1 MKNKQPKIFKKTH
14 SDRDR
19 AKHKKQEEFSLY
31 GWNACMSAFKKR
43 PESLLRLFF
52 SRTRTTELKAVKAW
66 CAEKKLPFR
75 QLDQES
81 LNKVASGT
89 HHEGIVMVVRPF
101 PCDSVYKLIRGSIP
115 KNGLV
120 VALDGIENPHNQG
133 TILRSCAY
141 FAANGLI
148 LPNSGTVTGIT
159 PSAARMAEGGWESV
173 PIYSSSD
180 LSSSLRDLR
189 EQGWCVVGADLS
201 AKESSSSAKITFPTV
216 LVFGNEQKGLSDRV
230 KRRCDTLV
238 NIPGKGDMQSLNV
251 SVAAG
256 IMLADL
262 DRRRNSDKKYKK
274 TK

>member
-1 MKNKQPKIFKKTH
+1 MPNREPKTFKKTH

-19 AKHKKQEEFSLY
+19 AKHKKQEEFTLY

-52 SRTRTTELKAVKAW
+52 SRSRATELKAVKSW

-89 HHEGIVMVVRPF
+89 HHEGVVMVVRPR
-101 PCDSVYKLIRGSIP
+101 PCDSVHKLIRGSIP
-115 KNGLV
+115 ENGIV

-133 TILRSCAY
+133 AILRSCAY
-141 FAANGLI
+141 FSAKGLI
-148 LPNSGTVTGIT
+148 VPGTGTVTGIT

-173 PIYSSSD
+173 PVYNSSD
-180 LSSSLRDLR
+180 LSSSLRDCR
-189 EQGWCVVGADLS
+189 EQGWWVVGADPS
-201 AKESSSSAKITFPTV
+201 GKESLRSAKITFPAV
-216 LVFGNEQKGLSDRV
+216 LVLGNEQEGLSDRV

-238 NIPGKGDMQSLNV
+238 NIPGKGEMQSLNV

-256 IMLADL
+256 IMLAELDL
-262 DRRRNSDKKYKK
+262 RRNTGKKS
-274 TK
+274 TKSK

>member
-1 MKNKQPKIFKKTH
+1 MKNKQPKTFKKTH

-19 AKHKKQEEFSLY
+19 AKHKKQEEFTLY

-52 SRTRTTELKAVKAW
+52 SRNRTTELKAVKAW
-66 CAEKKLPFR
+66 CMEKKLPFR

-89 HHEGIVMVVRPF
+89 HHEGVVMVVRPS

-120 VALDGIENPHNQG
+120 VALDGVENPHNQG
-133 TILRSCAY
+133 AILRSCAY
-141 FAANGLI
+141 FAAKGLI
-148 LPNSGTVTGIT
+148 VPNAGTVAGIT
-159 PSAARMAEGGWESV
+159 PSAARMAEGGWESI
-173 PIYSSSD
+173 PIYSSND

-189 EQGWCVVGADLS
+189 ERGWYVVGADLNTKKS
-201 AKESSSSAKITFPTV
+201 LTSAKITFPTV

-230 KRRCDTLV
+230 KRRCNALV
-238 NIPGKGDMQSLNV
+238 NIPGKGDVQSLNV
-251 SVAAG
+251 SVAVG

-262 DRRRNSDKKYKK
+262 DQRRNSDKKHKK

>member
-1 MKNKQPKIFKKTH
+1 MENKQPKTFKKTH

-19 AKHKKQEEFSLY
+19 AKHKKQEEFTLY

-52 SRTRTTELKAVKAW
+52 SRKRTTELKAVKAW

-115 KNGLV
+115 TNEFV

-133 TILRSCAY
+133 AILRSW
-141 FAANGLI
+141 L
-148 LPNSGTVTGIT
+148 GIG
-159 PSAARMAEGGWESV
+159 SN
-173 PIYSSSD
+173 
-180 LSSSLRDLR
+180 L
-189 EQGWCVVGADLS
+189 
-201 AKESSSSAKITFPTV
+201 
-216 LVFGNEQKGLSDRV
+216 
-230 KRRCDTLV
+230 
-238 NIPGKGDMQSLNV
+238 
-251 SVAAG
+251 
-256 IMLADL
+256 
-262 DRRRNSDKKYKK
+262 
-274 TK
+274 

>member
-1 MKNKQPKIFKKTH
+1 MKNKQPKTFKKTH

-19 AKHKKQEEFSLY
+19 AKHKKQEEFTLY

-101 PCDSVYKLIRGSIP
+101 PCGSVYKLIRGNIP

-133 TILRSCAY
+133 AIQRSCAY

-148 LPNSGTVTGIT
+148 VPNSGTVTGIT

-173 PIYSSSD
+173 PIYSSND

-189 EQGWCVVGADLS
+189 EQGWYVVGTDLS
-201 AKESSSSAKITFPTV
+201 AKESLSSAKITFPTV

-238 NIPGKGDMQSLNV
+238 NIPGKGCLLYTSPSPRD
-251 SVAAG
+251 
-256 IMLADL
+256 
-262 DRRRNSDKKYKK
+262 
-274 TK
+274 